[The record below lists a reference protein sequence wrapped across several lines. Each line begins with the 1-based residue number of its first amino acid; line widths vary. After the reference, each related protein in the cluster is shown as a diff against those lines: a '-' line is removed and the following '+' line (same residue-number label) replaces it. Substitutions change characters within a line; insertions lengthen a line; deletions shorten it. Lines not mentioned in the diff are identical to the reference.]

1 MRQVFR
7 KNKKRKA
14 PGPDGVTPVCL
25 KSCADQ
31 LAPII
36 TQIFIRSLELCK
48 GRSCFKR
55 SGFGF
60 SLLAL
65 LLFGRSCLLLCTLL
79 PIFVLFSDLSKILTS
94 ADQHSAQ
101 TTHFFGK
108 RGLLARDAS
117 IRYSGSVSAPIRSFS
132 ADRVSER
139 GDRSKSDIV
148 CICVIVKPHESTKA
162 L

>member
-1 MRQVFR
+1 MCQVFR

-36 TQIFIRSLELCK
+36 TQIFIRSLELCEVP
-48 GRSCFKR
+48 SCFKC

-65 LLFGRSCLLLCTLL
+65 LLFGRSCLLLCGLL
-79 PIFVLFSDLSKILTS
+79 HIFVLFSDLSKILTS

-101 TTHFFGK
+101 TTHFLEK
-108 RGLLARDAS
+108 EDSLPPTAS
-117 IRYSGSVSAPIRSFS
+117 SLHS
-132 ADRVSER
+132 
-139 GDRSKSDIV
+139 GDRKIQLST
-148 CICVIVKPHESTKA
+148 VKQKRKKC